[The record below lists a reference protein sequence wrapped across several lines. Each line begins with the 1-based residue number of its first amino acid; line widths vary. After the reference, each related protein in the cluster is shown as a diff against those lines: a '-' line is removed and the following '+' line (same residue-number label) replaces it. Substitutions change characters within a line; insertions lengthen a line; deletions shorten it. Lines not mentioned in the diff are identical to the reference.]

1 MRRALTAL
9 LALGILAFP
18 AAAHA
23 DGAVITRVPGTGT
36 TVIQCEPNVALE
48 DILITSGVFQLVTQT
63 VTTPTG
69 TVIDSVRGTWQNL
82 AGIGLTT
89 GTEYHFAFVGGSMSV
104 TGLGSDST
112 TATFAERVISAGPD
126 VNELVT
132 VVAHTTVTPD
142 GTVTADVHFES
153 LGCRG

>member
-18 AAAHA
+18 ASALA
-23 DGAVITRVPGTGT
+23 DGAVITRTPGSGT
-36 TVIQCEPNVALE
+36 TVFQCEPGVGLE
-48 DILITSGVFQLVTQT
+48 DILITSGVFQLVTHT

-69 TVIDSVRGTWQNL
+69 TVIDSVQGTWQNL

-89 GTEYHFAFVGGSMSV
+89 GNEYHFAFVGGSTSV
-104 TGLGSDST
+104 TGLGSDSAT
-112 TATFAERVISAGPD
+112 LTFAERVVSAGPD
-126 VNELVT
+126 ENEVVK

-142 GTVTADVHFES
+142 GAVTADFHFES